1 MYLARAAEL
10 DALARRCEE
19 APLKKRYMDIADSY
33 RLLAEERRRHIKKLD
48 RKVPATIRL
57 RTTRML
63 RPLTGAPRV
72 SMLTPMLLTPILR

>member
-33 RLLAEERRRHIKKLD
+33 RLLAKERRRHIDDKKTD
-48 RKVPATIRL
+48 GKVP
-57 RTTRML
+57 
-63 RPLTGAPRV
+63 PK
-72 SMLTPMLLTPILR
+72 SD